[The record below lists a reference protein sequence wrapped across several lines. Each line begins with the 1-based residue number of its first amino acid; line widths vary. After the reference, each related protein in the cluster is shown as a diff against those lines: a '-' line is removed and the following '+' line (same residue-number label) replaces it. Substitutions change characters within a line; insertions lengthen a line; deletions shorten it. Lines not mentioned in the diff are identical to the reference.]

1 MQTRAGV
8 VFGTPQ
14 YMSPEQGRGVP
25 LDARTDIYALGI
37 VAYEMLTGKPPFD
50 AKHPDGGRDDA
61 PARQAGA
68 AAPGCRRS
76 WPSW

>member
-1 MQTRAGV
+1 MTRAGV

-25 LDARTDIYALGI
+25 LDARSDIYAVGV

-50 AKHPDGGRDDA
+50 AKVPDRGRDDA
-61 PARQAGA
+61 PARPAGA
-68 AAPGCRRS
+68 AARACRRS
-76 WPSW
+76 SLAS